1 MINFYQSENIK
12 TLYSLCFKY
21 NCYVVLLE
29 DKNGKPLKIVIECI
43 NRPFYLRTDFPLT
56 IPIESI
62 DLPDWES
69 IESAIIDFSL
79 PYLFT

>member
-29 DKNGKPLKIVIECI
+29 DKNGKPSKMGIECI